1 MMQSKHTSERK
12 PTRNQQLSQTPP
24 APTVAQPT
32 SYYELEVIPGLAEFA
47 QAELQ
52 ERTDNRV
59 RLLPSGR
66 KDRVPF
72 QFSGHPKG
80 LLHLRRTVAVYR
92 VKRFDIPR
100 PKALLGHQ
108 NFEWL
113 IGIIN
118 EALALHSP
126 GSFKTFYISA
136 AGSDSAV
143 FTRIRAEIQTR
154 TGLGYT
160 QEVGDLLL
168 AVRRPQRIP
177 SGTRD
182 KEIGWEVAVRLSP
195 RPLSTRC
202 WRVCDMPGALNG
214 TVASVMMSLT
224 DPEDRDR
231 VINLACGSGTLLIER
246 LALKPVR
253 SAVGCD
259 VNVDALTCAR
269 ENLVAS
275 GYPASV
281 TLVRC
286 DAGRVPL
293 PTGWATA
300 VCADLPFGM
309 LVGSHQSNETLYP
322 RLLAEA
328 GRLTRV
334 EGRLV
339 VITQEVRLFESTVAA
354 QKKQWTV
361 ARVVP
366 IKLPAN
372 TRAGY
377 IQPRIYLLR
386 RR

>member
-1 MMQSKHTSERK
+1 MSSKHKSERK
-12 PTRNQQLSQTPP
+12 PIRNQRLSPP
-24 APTVAQPT
+24 APTAAQPT

-52 ERTDNRV
+52 EHTDDRA
-59 RLLPSGR
+59 RLLSSSR

-72 QFSGHPKG
+72 CFSGHPG
-80 LLHLRRTVAVYR
+80 ELLHLRRAVAVYR
-92 VKRFDIPR
+92 VERFDIPR

-108 NFEWL
+108 NFERL
-113 IGIIN
+113 IGMI
-118 EALALHSP
+118 EGALALHNP
-126 GSFKTFYISA
+126 GDFETFHISA

-143 FTRIRAEIQTR
+143 FARIKAEIQIRTR
-154 TGLGYT
+154 LEYT
-160 QEVGDLLL
+160 PEVGDLLL
-168 AVRRPQRIP
+168 AVRRPQPLPAGSRE
-177 SGTRD
+177 

-195 RPLSTRC
+195 RPLSTRH

-214 TVASVMMSLT
+214 AVASAMMSLT
-224 DPEDRDR
+224 EPENRDR
-231 VINLACGSGTLLIER
+231 VVNLACGSGTLLIER

-253 SAVGCD
+253 TALGCD
-259 VNVDALTCAR
+259 VNIEALTCAR

-275 GYPASV
+275 GYAAPV

-293 PTGWATA
+293 PTGWATT
-300 VCADLPFGM
+300 VCVDLPFGM

-328 GRLTRV
+328 GRLTLV
-334 EGRLV
+334 GGRLV
-339 VITQEVRLFESTVAA
+339 AITQEVRLFERTVAA

-377 IQPRIYLLR
+377 IQPRIYVLR